1 MSGLYNYIKMNFNKY
16 IIIYIFAKFKNMRLI
31 RLMNLLVLFGLCS
44 TSLIHAQI
52 GVHGDVFIASNG
64 AVGTLAPELHF
75 FEGHIQTTDQN
86 AGHINFAPNA
96 HAFDA
101 HNGSHAV
108 APVVSKSHTS
118 FVFPVGDQGVYQ
130 PMMIT
135 EGSADE
141 LTVKFNLRAFPNT
154 QPNRAIEQISNR
166 FYWAVDGDKEALLS
180 LTWNSFSELTF
191 LTDELAAL
199 VMVGYNGTDWEV
211 IPAIVDPFS
220 LDGNSPTSLREG
232 SIRSIDPVRFSRFE
246 ALSLGSVVLDT
257 SLKVSEGLTPNGDN
271 INDRWYIEN
280 IERYP
285 DARIWV
291 YSRWGAEVFHQA
303 GNYTNNWDATY
314 KNNTKKL
321 PSAPYLY
328 QIDQDNNGSIDLRG
342 WIYITY

>member
-1 MSGLYNYIKMNFNKY
+1 
-16 IIIYIFAKFKNMRLI
+16 
-31 RLMNLLVLFGLCS
+31 V
-44 TSLIHAQI
+44 
-52 GVHGDVFIASNG
+52 
-64 AVGTLAPELHF
+64 
-75 FEGHIQTTDQN
+75 
-86 AGHINFAPNA
+86 GHINFAPNA

-141 LTVKFNLRAFPNT
+141 LTVKFNLRAFSNT

-211 IPAIVDPFS
+211 IPAIVDPFN

-246 ALSLGSVVLDT
+246 ALSLDSVVLDT
-257 SLKVSEGLTPNGDN
+257 SLKVSESKKDFQHKLSIAYKEARETHY
-271 INDRWYIEN
+271 WLQLLK
-280 IERYP
+280 
-285 DARIWV
+285 DADFLDKEIATNFLVECDELLRI
-291 YSRWGAEVFHQA
+291 
-303 GNYTNNWDATY
+303 
-314 KNNTKKL
+314 L
-321 PSAPYLY
+321 
-328 QIDQDNNGSIDLRG
+328 GSILKT
-342 WIYITY
+342 IKN